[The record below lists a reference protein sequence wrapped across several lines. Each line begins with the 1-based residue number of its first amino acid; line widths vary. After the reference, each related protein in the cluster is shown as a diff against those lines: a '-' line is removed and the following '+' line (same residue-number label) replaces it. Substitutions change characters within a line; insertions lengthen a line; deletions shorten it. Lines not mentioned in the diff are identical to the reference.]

1 MTQGKQL
8 VTFILL
14 LICSFTISAQTET
27 EKALKA
33 EKVAFIT
40 NKLSLTSEEAKQ
52 FWPIYDDYW
61 QKKDAVLN
69 ERRAFVEQYG
79 KELDSL
85 SEQELTAYTNQ
96 YVNYHKQEADLLIEL
111 NVRLKAI
118 LPPRKILLL
127 YQANYEFKNYL
138 LQKVKESGK
147 EGKQ

>member
-127 YQANYEFKNYL
+127 DQANYEFKNYL